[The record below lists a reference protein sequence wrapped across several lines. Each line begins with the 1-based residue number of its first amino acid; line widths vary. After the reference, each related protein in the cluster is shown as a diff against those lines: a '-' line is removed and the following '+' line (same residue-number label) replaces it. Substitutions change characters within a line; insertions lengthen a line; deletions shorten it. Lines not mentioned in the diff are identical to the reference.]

1 MVDRVIVGK
10 LDSTNYGMKVSKP
23 GVNVNTATD
32 KELLFDSTKGRT
44 GQIYAGANNLTFVET
59 VGDGAEA
66 LGTANLYNLSFPGS
80 GQDYR
85 GRQIIID
92 GTTVTLTTASFSPY
106 NGGTYYTTV
115 DNMVTDID
123 AAMSGTD
130 VDANRRVAGASDYR
144 LRITK
149 DNTDM
154 VISYPNSS
162 LSSLESIVGIPAGT
176 YEQPLVTTSGI
187 NYLTATGTTKPSLGY
202 PPLIVLAEKFSGAAE
217 SDDDESE
224 SFEIIS
230 RVNLWETTASHM
242 YPIRAKASLPSIQ
255 NTGHTFEVT
264 ASERRKGTQIGD
276 PTFRGRRYFDD
287 SGIESQMQNAS
298 FFVLRVPVGYG
309 YMTSTYYG

>member
-32 KELLFDSTKGRT
+32 KQLLFDSTKGRT
-44 GQIYAGANNLTFVET
+44 GQIYAGANNLTFVES

-66 LGTANLYNLSFPGS
+66 VGTVNLYNLNFPGS
-80 GQDYR
+80 GVDHR
-85 GRQIIID
+85 GKQIIID
-92 GTTVTLTTASFSPY
+92 GTTITLSTVSYSAY
-106 NGGTYYTTV
+106 NGGTFYTTV

-130 VDANRRVAGASDYR
+130 VDSNRRTQSSSDYR

-149 DNTDM
+149 DNTSM
-154 VISYPNSS
+154 VISYPSS
-162 LSSLESIVGIPAGT
+162 NSLESIVGIPAGT
-176 YEQPLVTTSGI
+176 YEQPNVTTSGI

-217 SDDDESE
+217 SEDDEGE

-242 YPIRAKASLPSIQ
+242 YPIRAKASLPSIS
-255 NTGHTFEVT
+255 NTGHSFQVT
-264 ASERRKGTQIGD
+264 SSERRKGTQIGN
-276 PTFRGRRYFDD
+276 PTARSRQYFDEGD
-287 SGIESQMQNAS
+287 IQSQMQNAS